1 MNPAIAPLSSAA
13 IIAELGYTPADDGS
27 SVHLSGDETIA
38 GVKTFSTPI
47 ADGSI
52 ASAAIWNAKQDALGF
67 TPEDVARKATNFAT
81 VNDSLYPTVA
91 AVKAYADALV
101 VGLIDDRGNFDA
113 SGNVFPS
120 SGGSGTAGA
129 ILKGDLWLISVAGT
143 LGGVS
148 VAVGDQVR
156 ALADTPGQTAGNW
169 AISEANI
176 GYVPEN
182 VANKATSFS
191 TVNNTLYPTTQA
203 VSDYAQPLS
212 SNLSV
217 YAGIAPSANVQTL
230 LGAADFAAFRASLTL
245 VVGTDVQA
253 FSARLTEVA
262 TIGSALQQIRV
273 NAAGNALEY
282 FTDSGGGA
290 NAALSNLASVAI
302 NTALVTGA
310 GIAAAFTATAPA
322 AANGVSQTGAAVNL
336 TASNAVASLDTAGA
350 AVGGAINLTTGNAAR
365 NTSGNANGG
374 NLNIVLGTGIGTGT
388 QGQVILPVTTAANPP
403 TVAFSGST
411 STGFLSQRVNTWDV
425 TAGASSVCRFGGSAL
440 HGIIMARDL
449 MIGWYGT
456 AGSFGTSLL
465 TPDVGLVRAGAGALR
480 VNDGTAVANYGR
492 LEVGTR
498 DTSTAAVTNG
508 LTVGHQNSSGT
519 PAAGMGSAVQLNI
532 NSTTTADQNA
542 GQIAAV
548 WTDATHATRTADVV
562 ISTVHLGAA
571 QAEAFR
577 VKSNGFFTDAGIKR
591 VSSQFDKTSSITL
604 ADVTGLSMNLMAGRT
619 YTFRAVL
626 YTTSNVAGGVKV
638 AIAGTATATAIVYE
652 AYVLETG
659 VVKVPGTTRATAL
672 ATTVGD
678 VTAVTV
684 ATIVIEGTI
693 TVNAAGT
700 LTVQFAQNAS
710 NGSASSVLVG
720 SSFMARDNP

>member
-1 MNPAIAPLSSAA
+1 MPLAIAPLSSEA
-13 IIAELGYTPADDGS
+13 IIAELGFTPADDGS
-27 SVHLSGDETIA
+27 AVHLTGNETIA
-38 GVKTFSTPI
+38 GIKTFSTPI

-52 ASAAIWNAKQDALGF
+52 ASAAVWNAKQAALGF
-67 TPEDVARKATNFAT
+67 TPENVANKATNFAT
-81 VNDSLYPTVA
+81 VNDTLYPSVA

-101 VGLIDDRGNFDA
+101 VGLVDDRGNFDA
-113 SGNVFPS
+113 SANTFPS
-120 SGGSGTAGA
+120 SGGSGSAGA
-129 ILKGDLWLISVAGT
+129 ILKGDLWIISVAGT
-143 LGGVS
+143 LGGVA

-156 ALADTPGQTAGNW
+156 ALVDTPGQTASNW

-191 TVNNTLYPTTQA
+191 TLNNTLYPTTQA
-203 VSDYAQPLS
+203 VADYLAAFVGSANITSLGTVTSGGLGAGAVLGGVTMTLGSDADGDIYYRS
-212 SNLSV
+212 SNVLTRLPKGT
-217 YAGIAPSANVQTL
+217 AGHVLTMNAGATAPEWA
-230 LGAADFAAFRASLTL
+230 
-245 VVGTDVQA
+245 
-253 FSARLTEVA
+253 
-262 TIGSALQQIRV
+262 
-273 NAAGNALEY
+273 AAG
-282 FTDSGGGA
+282 SSGA

-322 AANGVSQTGAAVNL
+322 AANGASQVGVAVNL

-374 NLNIVLGTGIGTGT
+374 NLNIILGTGIGTGT
-388 QGQVILPVTTAANPP
+388 QGQVVLPVTTAANPP
-403 TVAFSGST
+403 TVVFSGST
-411 STGFLSQRVNTWDV
+411 STGFLSQRVNTWEV

-449 MIGWYGT
+449 EIAWYGT

-465 TPDVGLVRAGAGALR
+465 TPDVGLVRVGAGALR
-480 VNDGTAVANYGR
+480 INDGFAAANYGR

-508 LTVGHQNSSGT
+508 LTIGHQLSSGT
-519 PAAGMGSAVQLNI
+519 PATGMGSAIQFNI
-532 NSTTTADQNA
+532 NTNLAERNA
-542 GQIAAV
+542 GQIAAL
-548 WTDATHATRTADVV
+548 WANATDGSQSVDFVFYAT
-562 ISTVHLGAA
+562 HLGAA

-577 VKSNGFFTDAGIKR
+577 IKSNGFFTDAGIKR
-591 VSSQFDKTSSITL
+591 VSTQFDKTNDTL
-604 ADVTGLSMNLMAGRT
+604 ANVTGLSLNVAAGRT

-626 YTTSNVAGGVKV
+626 HTTSDVSAGVKV

-652 AYVLETG
+652 ARTINAG
-659 VVKVPGTTRATAL
+659 AITQGRATAL
-672 ATTVGD
+672 GTGVGG
-678 VTAVTV
+678 VTAVT
-684 ATIVIEGTI
+684 AAMIIIEGTI

-700 LTVQFAQNAS
+700 LTVQFAQNAT
-710 NGSASSVLVG
+710 NAAASSVLVG